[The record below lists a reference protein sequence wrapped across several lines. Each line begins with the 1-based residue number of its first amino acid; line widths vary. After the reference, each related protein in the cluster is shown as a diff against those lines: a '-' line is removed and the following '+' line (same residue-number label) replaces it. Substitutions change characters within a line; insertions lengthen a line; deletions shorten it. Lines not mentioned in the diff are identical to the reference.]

1 MKAEELY
8 KLIDHTALQAPT
20 TWDEIREL
28 CQEAMVFR
36 MASVCVP
43 TSYVKAVHEN
53 FPAVRI
59 SAVVGFPLGNANT
72 ASKVSEAKQA
82 VADGADEIDM
92 VINVGFAKSGWMEL
106 VENEIA
112 RVREVTESRILKVI
126 LETCYLT
133 EDEKIALCGVVSRT
147 GADFI
152 KTSTG
157 FGPAGATLE
166 DIRLMREHLD
176 EKVKIKAAG
185 GIRSRE
191 EMEQYIE
198 AGASRIG
205 TSRAIDILS

>member
-8 KLIDHTALQAPT
+8 KFIDHTALQAPT

-72 ASKVSEAKQA
+72 AAKVSETKQA

-92 VINVGFAKSGWMEL
+92 MINVGFVKSGWMKL

-112 RVREVTESRILKVI
+112 EVREAAEDRVLKVI
-126 LETCYLT
+126 VETCYLT
-133 EDEKIALCGVVSRT
+133 DEEKIALCDVVSRT

-166 DIRLMREHLD
+166 DIRLMRDHLD
-176 EKVKIKAAG
+176 EKVQIKAAG